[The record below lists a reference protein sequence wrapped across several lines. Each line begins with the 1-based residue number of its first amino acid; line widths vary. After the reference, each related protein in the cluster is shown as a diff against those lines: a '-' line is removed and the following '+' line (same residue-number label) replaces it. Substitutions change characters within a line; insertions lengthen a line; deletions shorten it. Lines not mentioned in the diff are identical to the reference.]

1 MLWTWDEKKAA
12 ANLVKHKVPFELAV
26 QVFTDPFQLSEPD
39 PHEGEARW
47 RTIGSPLPHHPLL
60 LFVLHTDNDSEDGRI
75 ISARK
80 ATPHE
85 RKAYENAIR

>member
-1 MLWTWDEKKAA
+1 MPWTWDEKKAA
-12 ANLVKHKVPFELAV
+12 ANLVKHRVPFELAV
-26 QVFTDPFQLSEPD
+26 QVFTDPLQLSEPD
-39 PHEGEARW
+39 PYEDEARW
-47 RTIGSPLPHHPLL
+47 RTIGQPLPDHPLL
-60 LFVLHTDNDSEDGRI
+60 LFVVHTDDNGEGGRI